1 MAIIDKLRGVDI
13 LSPQLG
19 EEPARETV
27 EWLQDE
33 MEPLAGGD
41 KLDQMWSRIDAR
53 FDRTDARFE
62 RIDARFEQMD
72 ARFAQMLAQMEVR
85 MWRMGV
91 AILAI
96 LLTALGIATALIIT
110 LN

>member
-33 MEPLAGGD
+33 MEHVVLEPQLQLMLDLAV
-41 KLDQMWSRIDAR
+41 
-53 FDRTDARFE
+53 
-62 RIDARFEQMD
+62 
-72 ARFAQMLAQMEVR
+72 VR
-85 MWRMGV
+85 MEGQIWRAVFAGV
-91 AILAI
+91 AILLA
-96 LLTALGIATALIIT
+96 ALGIATGLIIA

>member
-1 MAIIDKLRGVDI
+1 MTIIDKLRGVDI

-19 EEPARETV
+19 EESARETV

-53 FDRTDARFE
+53 FE
-62 RIDARFEQMD
+62 RIDARFQQMD

-85 MWRMGV
+85 MWRIGV

>member
-53 FDRTDARFE
+53 FE
-62 RIDARFEQMD
+62 RIDARFQQMD

-85 MWRMGV
+85 MWRIGV

>member
-33 MEPLAGGD
+33 MEHVVLEPQLQLMLDLAV
-41 KLDQMWSRIDAR
+41 AR
-53 FDRTDARFE
+53 MEGQIWRAV
-62 RIDARFEQMD
+62 
-72 ARFAQMLAQMEVR
+72 FA
-85 MWRMGV
+85 GV
-91 AILAI
+91 AILLA
-96 LLTALGIATALIIT
+96 ALGIATGLIIA

>member
-19 EEPARETV
+19 EESARETV

-33 MEPLAGGD
+33 MEPLAGND
-41 KLDQMWSRIDAR
+41 KLDVMMGQI
-53 FDRTDARFE
+53 
-62 RIDARFEQMD
+62 D
-72 ARFAQMLAQMEVR
+72 ARFAQSDARFAQMEVR